1 VLPTILTTLVFG
13 CGILAWTWILGH
25 RRNGGQLLSLE
36 PHVVVP
42 WDAFDLLALVIIYV
56 FVTEVCLNLG
66 ARWSGISI
74 PALGEKPGPDFELL
88 MVRCNLAISAIT
100 ILGSVAFIHFRVGAT
115 ATDFGLNID
124 HLPKDIWTGA
134 VAFVAIA
141 PAVYLIQ
148 EIGTL
153 LIPYEHPL
161 IDELQHKPDASTQ
174 WIAVISA
181 LIVAPI
187 FEEFLFRGIL
197 QGWLEKMELRLV
209 ANLHNR
215 GDATLNNQ
223 PSNASSE
230 QLSISGLKLGTIP
243 IFISSMLFALIHLGQ
258 GAAPIAL
265 YVFAL
270 ALGYLYRQTHRLW
283 PSMTVHFLLNA
294 VTLVAVLTGERG

>member
-1 VLPTILTTLVFG
+1 
-13 CGILAWTWILGH
+13 
-25 RRNGGQLLSLE
+25 
-36 PHVVVP
+36 
-42 WDAFDLLALVIIYV
+42 
-56 FVTEVCLNLG
+56 
-66 ARWSGISI
+66 
-74 PALGEKPGPDFELL
+74 
-88 MVRCNLAISAIT
+88 
-100 ILGSVAFIHFRVGAT
+100 
-115 ATDFGLNID
+115 
-124 HLPKDIWTGA
+124 
-134 VAFVAIA
+134 
-141 PAVYLIQ
+141 
-148 EIGTL
+148 
-153 LIPYEHPL
+153 
-161 IDELQHKPDASTQ
+161 LQHKPDASTQ

-187 FEEFLFRGIL
+187 FEEFLFRGLL

-215 GDATLNNQ
+215 SDATLNNQ
-223 PSNASSE
+223 LSNAST
-230 QLSISGLKLGTIP
+230 QLLSVAGLKLGTIP